1 MDITP
6 TITPVLD
13 LSRTRSGLKQLN
25 TLMSRDQ
32 ALSAYNDISSARDA
46 KFAASSQAKEVVVN
60 NNYNMEQNNYS
71 PRSLS
76 NIDIY
81 RQTKNQ
87 ISALK
92 GVQNS
97 AKIRYRY
104 Q

>member
-1 MDITP
+1 M
-6 TITPVLD
+6 
-13 LSRTRSGLKQLN
+13 SRTKAMSVYSGIEQSKAN
-25 TLMSRDQ
+25 R
-32 ALSAYNDISSARDA
+32 LSAEAQS
-46 KFAASSQAKEVVVN
+46 KQVTVN

-71 PRSLS
+71 PRALS

-87 ISALK
+87 MSALK

-97 AKIRYRY
+97 AKIRYSY